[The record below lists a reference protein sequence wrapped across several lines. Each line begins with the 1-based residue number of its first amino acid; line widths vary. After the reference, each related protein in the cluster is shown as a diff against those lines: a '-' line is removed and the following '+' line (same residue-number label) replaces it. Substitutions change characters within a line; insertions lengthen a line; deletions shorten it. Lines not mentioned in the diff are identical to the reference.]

1 VLAAIL
7 RAVPV
12 EMQAGLAV
20 KETAKK
26 AWEAIRS
33 VRVGVDRV
41 KEANAEKL
49 RKEFNE
55 LRFKAGEGVEDF
67 SLRLNTLANQLRVL
81 GEDVSEKDVVKR
93 LLHSVPENLEQI
105 ALSMETL
112 LDLSTI
118 SIEEATGRL
127 RAVEQRKKTAQAQ
140 VKDDAGRLLLT
151 EEEWL
156 ARLKNQGASGDSS
169 HGRRGGGG
177 GRGRGRGRSRGRG
190 GGEVGSHEGRDDSEN
205 KFGPKPGDVCNRY
218 GKKGHGSVGRG
229 RRRRQTSSKRKKAP

>member
-1 VLAAIL
+1 MRVNLQAAGLWEIVSTGEGEYRDDRSALAAIL

-12 EMQAGLAV
+12 EMQAGLSV
-20 KETAKK
+20 KETAKE

-67 SLRLNTLANQLRVL
+67 SLRLNMLANQLHVL
-81 GEDVSEKDVVKR
+81 GEDVSEKYVVKR

-127 RAVEQRKKTAQAQ
+127 HAVEQRKNCT
-140 VKDDAGRLLLT
+140 
-151 EEEWL
+151 
-156 ARLKNQGASGDSS
+156 SP
-169 HGRRGGGG
+169 
-177 GRGRGRGRSRGRG
+177 
-190 GGEVGSHEGRDDSEN
+190 GEG
-205 KFGPKPGDVCNRY
+205 
-218 GKKGHGSVGRG
+218 
-229 RRRRQTSSKRKKAP
+229 